1 MELNINSPA
10 YFTDHYGINED
21 VYHYCQKL
29 HEFFKDKEY
38 SSTMTIIGITPIIA
52 PKEIYDQGLWKEKVQ
67 IISLKTCAIISIRMD
82 FDYYYH
88 ANNDEK
94 IELIKQMIIK
104 AVKKIKT
111 KGNFDFE
118 RFKNDLLNYRGDS
131 L

>member
-1 MELNINSPA
+1 MELNINSPV
-10 YFTDHYGINED
+10 YFTNHYGVDDE
-21 VYHYCQKL
+21 VYRYCQNL
-29 HEFFKDKEY
+29 HNYFKTKEY
-38 SSTMTIIGITPIIA
+38 SETLTIIGITPIVA
-52 PKEIYDQGLWKEKVQ
+52 PKEVYNQGLWKEKVQ
-67 IISLKTCAIISIRMD
+67 IISLKTCAIINIRID
-82 FDYYYH
+82 FDCYYH

-118 RFKNDLLNYRGDS
+118 RFKNDLLNEYGDS